1 MNPFKGH
8 PAELRRLFIIEM
20 WERFSYFGLASL
32 LVLFMTSG
40 KTEGGLGWSD
50 HKAMVVKGAY
60 GSGIY
65 LLAIPCSLLADRW
78 FGAATA
84 VLLGGVLILAGHVTL
99 ALPLGDG
106 FILGLILVAIGTS
119 FLKPSIGGLVGDL
132 YKGSF
137 SQDKKAGM
145 ALFYMSISLGGL
157 LGPFVLGYLRTST
170 FVTPNLGWHVAFGA
184 AAVGMGFAL
193 CLFVG
198 FWRTAPRTP
207 VAGRGSA
214 SSLVWSFVGAFGLL
228 WLFVWGTDR
237 PALVWALYG
246 LVPVSALY
254 YAMRGDR
261 KKEAVWLVMLIISTL
276 VSVVVGQMVSGMIL
290 VIKENVD
297 PTIFGWSFP
306 VEYFAGIFSGF
317 IILFSWVFGKMQG
330 ARADTVNYRHSFTVG
345 AVFVAIA
352 IGIIGLALELSG
364 GAKISAWVI
373 IGSYA
378 FKAAAEVLI
387 IPTAL
392 ALMHDVS
399 AAEEKSLT
407 MAIWYLGAGLGVNM
421 AKMLGLSMGSGPS
434 DQGAFFL
441 WEAAAAGLF
450 ALILWMAGRW
460 LAKTVSEIRSAQAS
474 A

>member
-8 PAELRRLFIIEM
+8 PAELRRLFFIEM

-40 KTEGGLGWSD
+40 KTEGGLGWSN

-65 LLAIPCSLLADRW
+65 LLAIPCSMLADRW

-99 ALPLGDG
+99 ALPLGEG

-132 YKGSF
+132 YKGRF
-137 SQDKKAGM
+137 SQDKKAGL
-145 ALFYMSISLGGL
+145 ALFSMSISLG
-157 LGPFVLGYLRTST
+157 
-170 FVTPNLGWHVAFGA
+170 
-184 AAVGMGFAL
+184 
-193 CLFVG
+193 
-198 FWRTAPRTP
+198 
-207 VAGRGSA
+207 
-214 SSLVWSFVGAFGLL
+214 GAFGLL

-246 LVPVSALY
+246 LIPVFAFY

-297 PTIFGWSFP
+297 PAIFGWVFP

-317 IILFSWVFGKMQG
+317 IILLSWIFGTMQG

-399 AAEEKSLT
+399 VAEEKSLT

-421 AKMLGLSMGSGPS
+421 AKMLGLSMGSGPA

-450 ALILWMAGRW
+450 ALILWMVGRW
-460 LAKTVSEIRSAQAS
+460 LAKTVSEIRLAQAS